1 MQKKFSV
8 LGMSCANCVLAI
20 EKGLKKKDGINTV
33 SVNLMS
39 KSMTVD
45 FNEQKIIEQEIIDIV
60 TKLGYTVTPYDS
72 KEKVVDNTVQLLKKR
87 FLSSLILLIPLLYFA
102 MGEMLGLPVPNLK
115 INLVIQSVLTIAIII
130 INFVF
135 FNRGIKAII
144 NGAPNMD
151 TLILLSA
158 GASFIF
164 SLVNL
169 FLVLFSSNF
178 IDKFFFEACGMV
190 LTLVTL
196 GKWIEEKAKS
206 KTGEDIEKLSSLVPE
221 YATIIINGEQNRIRT
236 TELKIGDII
245 IIKSGEHVPV
255 DGEIIDG
262 YATLDKSVI
271 TGESLPIELKKGD
284 NITSGCTLVN
294 GVVTVKCLNV
304 GEQTLFEKIIQTVK
318 TASGSKAPVQR
329 LADKVAGVFVPIV
342 TVLSVI
348 AFIGW
353 ILYLGSTSIS
363 FTFAVSVLVVS
374 CPCALG
380 LATPVAIMVASGKG
394 ASMRVLYKDATII
407 QTISKVDCI
416 LLDKTSTLTEGKPK
430 VIKFNNYSKISDKEL
445 KQICSALEQNSSH
458 PLATCVLEFCGNSS
472 LETKNYSYSVGEGI
486 TATIEGT
493 TYYLGNKNILDK
505 DLKNKADQLDESGY
519 TFLLLSDGK
528 EILCSFHI
536 ADELKKDAKKTIEYL
551 KSKKIKVAMITGD
564 NFQVAKRISTQLGGI
579 DFVSDVLPQDK
590 LEIVKQYQDKG
601 YKVAFVGDG
610 VNDSPAIKGADV
622 GIAVGNA
629 TEIAI
634 ECSDVVLLGD
644 KISLIADALGLGKHA
659 FNVIKGNLFWAFFYN
674 VLAIPIAGGLLKG
687 VGIMLTPSISAMC
700 MCLSSLFVVT
710 NALRIRNYK
719 SQIKGEENMKV
730 YIEGMMCKHC
740 EKRVTEILTSLDG
753 VESVSINLKKKL
765 AEINGNPDKDILTQ
779 KITEA
784 GYEVIKFKD

>member
-1 MQKKFSV
+1 
-8 LGMSCANCVLAI
+8 
-20 EKGLKKKDGINTV
+20 
-33 SVNLMS
+33 
-39 KSMTVD
+39 
-45 FNEQKIIEQEIIDIV
+45 
-60 TKLGYTVTPYDS
+60 
-72 KEKVVDNTVQLLKKR
+72 
-87 FLSSLILLIPLLYFA
+87 
-102 MGEMLGLPVPNLK
+102 
-115 INLVIQSVLTIAIII
+115 
-130 INFVF
+130 
-135 FNRGIKAII
+135 
-144 NGAPNMD
+144 
-151 TLILLSA
+151 ILLSA

-164 SLVNL
+164 SCVNTITL
-169 FLVLFSSNF
+169 IFYNSY
-178 IDKFFFEACGMV
+178 IDVIFFEACAMV

-206 KTGEDIEKLSSLVPE
+206 RTGDDIDKLSSLVPE

-236 TELKIGDII
+236 SELKVGDII

-271 TGESLPIELKKGD
+271 TGESLPVELKKGD

-318 TASGSKAPVQR
+318 SASESKAPVQR

-342 TVLSVI
+342 TALSVI

-394 ASMRVLYKDATII
+394 ASMRVLYKDATTI
-407 QTISKVDCI
+407 QAISKVNCV

-430 VIKFNNYSKISDKEL
+430 IIKFNNYSKIPDKEL

-458 PLATCVLEFCGNSS
+458 PLATCVLEFCGKSS

-493 TYYLGNKNILDK
+493 TYYLGNKNILDN
-505 DLKNKADQLDESGY
+505 DLKSKADQLDESGY
-519 TFLLLSDGK
+519 TFLLLSNGK

-564 NFQVAKRISTQLGGI
+564 NFQVAKRIATQLGGI
-579 DFVSDVLPQDK
+579 DFISDVLPQDK

-601 YKVAFVGDG
+601 YKVAFIGDG

-634 ECSDVVLLGD
+634 DCADVVLLGD
-644 KISLIADALGLGKHA
+644 KISLLADALGLGKHA

-687 VGIMLTPSISAMC
+687 VGIMLTPSISALC

-719 SQIKGEENMKV
+719 SQIKGEGNMKV
-730 YIEGMMCKHC
+730 YIDGMMCKHC
-740 EKRVTEILTSLDG
+740 EKRVTEVLTALEG

-784 GYEVIKFKD
+784 GYEVIKIKE